1 MTRLGKR
8 LLAGDR
14 APLLAAHG
22 ARFLLDAAN
31 AGDPEAPSRVAVLA
45 ALGLYHPQS
54 WPHALRWLLMS
65 AERGWPPAR
74 EQLIVLASENAAASQ
89 PKDSS
94 YWQHLAANIDLAHW
108 RTSPAASE
116 LSADP
121 RVNAYRNFIG
131 PAVCQ
136 WLITRARGHLSRAL
150 VYDPASG
157 QNVARPTR
165 SNSVAN
171 FGISAVEVLDIL
183 LQTKMASACGLPARH
198 MEAPA
203 TLHYNPGEENSDHY
217 DFVDPATPHYAEEI
231 GRNGQRMATFL
242 VYLNEDYDAGETAFP
257 RLGFS
262 YKGQRG
268 DALLFIN
275 ALADLQ
281 PDLRMLH
288 AGLPTTRGEKWIV
301 SQFIRSRA
309 LLTQTP

>member
-22 ARFLLDAAN
+22 ARFLLDAAH
-31 AGDPEAPSRVAVLA
+31 AGDAEAPSRVAVLA

-54 WPHALRWLLMS
+54 WPHALQWLGLS
-65 AERGWPPAR
+65 AQRGWPLAR
-74 EQLIVLASENAAASQ
+74 EQLIVLAGEAGAASHSPEGWRQ
-89 PKDSS
+89 
-94 YWQHLAANIDLAHW
+94 LAANIKLASWHK
-108 RTSPAASE
+108 SPVAGE

-121 RVNAYRNFIG
+121 RVHTYQNFIA
-131 PAVCQ
+131 PAMCA
-136 WLITRARGHLSRAL
+136 WLIARARGHLSRAL

-157 QNVARPTR
+157 QNVVRPTR

-171 FGISAVEVLDIL
+171 FGICAVEVLDIL
-183 LQTKMASACGLPARH
+183 LQIKMASACGLPARH

-203 TLHYNPGEENSDHY
+203 TLHYSPGEENSDHY
-217 DFVDPATPHYAEEI
+217 DFVDPATPNYAQEVA
-231 GRNGQRMATFL
+231 RNGQRMATFL
-242 VYLNEDYDAGETAFP
+242 VYLNDGYEAGETAFP

-268 DALLFIN
+268 DALFFMN
-275 ALADLQ
+275 AFADLQ

-288 AGLPTTRGEKWIV
+288 AGVPPAGGEKWIV
-301 SQFIRSRA
+301 SQFIRSRP
-309 LLTQTP
+309 LLNPA